1 MSRNPIH
8 LVLLVPAAQIASIN
22 AACRAMDPNG
32 QDAIS
37 KPTHAAEG
45 AKDAT
50 HAVLDVRMVPWR
62 AKRLLAKLGTDYGF
76 GKIEPTKAAFDSTAK
91 AKIEATGCK
100 VLLSGK
106 GDVGVK
112 SEDVV
117 GALVPVAV
125 GIDGGK

>member
-1 MSRNPIH
+1 MARSPVH
-8 LVLLVPAAQIASIN
+8 LVLLVPAAQIATVN

-37 KPTHAAEG
+37 KPTHAIEG

-76 GKIEPTKAAFDSTAK
+76 AKTEPVKADFDSKAK
-91 AKIEATGCK
+91 AKIEASGCK

-106 GDVGVK
+106 GDAAVK
-112 SEDVV
+112 SEGVV
-117 GALVPVAV
+117 GALVPVEQKV
-125 GIDGGK
+125 